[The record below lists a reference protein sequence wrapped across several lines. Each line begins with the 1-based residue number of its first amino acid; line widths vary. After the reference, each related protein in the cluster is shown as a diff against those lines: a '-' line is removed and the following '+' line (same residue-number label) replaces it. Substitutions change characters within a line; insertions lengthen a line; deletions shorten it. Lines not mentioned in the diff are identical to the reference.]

1 MISVTPICPLFF
13 GGCPATITGLIISV
27 WVWVSVKTCSFTAW
41 PHIAEK
47 YRKIVAPL
55 FTHSDPF
62 GPIQV
67 PTIVSRVI
75 TALFCGTPRGI
86 FRTVVLAMLDN
97 SGSKQ
102 SASIASATFTLAS
115 NQTIRQ
121 HDATVPAFAH
131 AKPLALVPTVIIS
144 TFNNAPRSKSFSC
157 QVNKI
162 MNRHSAKD
170 FTIN

>member
-13 GGCPATITGLIISV
+13 GGCPPTIIGLIISV
-27 WVWVSVKTCSFTAW
+27 WVWVSVKAPSFRTW

-47 YRKIVAPL
+47 FGKIIGPLVAHCYP
-55 FTHSDPF
+55 HGS
-62 GPIQV
+62 IQL
-67 PTIVSRVI
+67 PMIVSRVK
-75 TALFCGTPRGI
+75 TALFCATPRGI
-86 FRTVVLAMLDN
+86 FRTVVLAMFGL

-102 SASIASATFTLAS
+102 SASVASAAFTLAS

-121 HDATVPAFAH
+121 HNATVSTFAH
-131 AKPLALVPTVIIS
+131 AKPLALVRAVVIR
-144 TFNNAPRSKSFSC
+144 TFDNAPRSKSFSC

-170 FTIN
+170 FRTK